1 MQLELTSHLLLGSG
15 SIRAAGGDGRIS
27 DQTALVIAFSG
38 THRLME
44 CRLSFQNQ
52 LLQLGLHC
60 MFSSRTGTGRSLAA
74 MNVWNSKKKKKTLQ
88 NIDTDL
94 FLIDSAHRKES
105 LWHPVSSPHNLIIN
119 WQYTLIAESLS
130 QGPKQE
136 AHKRDE
142 VGAVQVQRPTT
153 IKTLLIKITLGTNQQ
168 LKLIVF
174 IVPRIKNSHG
184 GLMSWKHLGK
194 QRNCFHNR

>member
-1 MQLELTSHLLLGSG
+1 MSETP
-15 SIRAAGGDGRIS
+15 
-27 DQTALVIAFSG
+27 
-38 THRLME
+38 
-44 CRLSFQNQ
+44 
-52 LLQLGLHC
+52 
-60 MFSSRTGTGRSLAA
+60 
-74 MNVWNSKKKKKTLQ
+74 KKKKTLQ

-142 VGAVQVQRPTT
+142 VCAVQVQRPTT

-184 GLMSWKHLGK
+184 GLMS
-194 QRNCFHNR
+194 